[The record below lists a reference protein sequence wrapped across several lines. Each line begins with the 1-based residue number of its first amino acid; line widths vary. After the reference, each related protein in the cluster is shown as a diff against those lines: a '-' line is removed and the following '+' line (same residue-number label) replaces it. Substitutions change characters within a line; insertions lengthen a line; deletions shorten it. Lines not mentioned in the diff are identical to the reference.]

1 MAALYQILG
10 LNLADESTRAALSIV
25 AITASITL
33 ATMSLAR
40 VALFPRRSAI
50 IPNPLQTKIP
60 DLSEKDIA
68 KLEYRPDSYPGA
80 RDVSTPDLFGR
91 GFSDGVGDLPH
102 DSRLYSIRLVG
113 YSMGGGIAVHFA
125 SAFPHMV
132 ESLVLLAPAGLI
144 RAANFGI
151 VSRILFRSG
160 LVPDRLISELA
171 RVRLRKPIASSV
183 TKKISPTPSP
193 DSTASPVAA
202 PGASVSADELRRALH
217 HSTSKPG
224 KSMTDVGAAEGADPR
239 LRKRLRHAPLMD
251 QHEAWSKISEREP
264 GSTCILLAKDDE
276 IINPDDY
283 RHDALPL
290 IGGEERVLSDWGRAR
305 PADAGIP
312 YSGS

>member
-1 MAALYQILG
+1 
-10 LNLADESTRAALSIV
+10 
-25 AITASITL
+25 
-33 ATMSLAR
+33 
-40 VALFPRRSAI
+40 
-50 IPNPLQTKIP
+50 
-60 DLSEKDIA
+60 
-68 KLEYRPDSYPGA
+68 
-80 RDVSTPDLFGR
+80 
-91 GFSDGVGDLPH
+91 
-102 DSRLYSIRLVG
+102 
-113 YSMGGGIAVHFA
+113 MGGGIAVHFA

-217 HSTSKPG
+217 HSTSKSG
-224 KSMTDVGAAEGADPR
+224 KSMTDVGAAEGADPPTPEAVTA
-239 LRKRLRHAPLMD
+239 LEKRVLGYISWMADHHAGFVPAFLSSLRHAPLMD

-290 IGGEERVLSDWGRAR
+290 IGGEDRVTWRLLEGGHDFVMTHASQIMRELDTFWGVETE
-305 PADAGIP
+305 
-312 YSGS
+312 SSN